1 MLLERKILNG
11 KWPLYSTVYWEWPRL
26 YFNAAVNE
34 VTDYL
39 AVYAY
44 EDGLRMPGR
53 SYFVP
58 ANRLSEQTGP
68 KIYGVN

>member
-1 MLLERKILNG
+1 MILERKILNG

-26 YFNAAVNE
+26 YFNAVVNE
-34 VTDYL
+34 VTEVYDYE
-39 AVYAY
+39 V
-44 EDGLRMPGR
+44 GLRMPGR

-68 KIYGVN
+68 KIS